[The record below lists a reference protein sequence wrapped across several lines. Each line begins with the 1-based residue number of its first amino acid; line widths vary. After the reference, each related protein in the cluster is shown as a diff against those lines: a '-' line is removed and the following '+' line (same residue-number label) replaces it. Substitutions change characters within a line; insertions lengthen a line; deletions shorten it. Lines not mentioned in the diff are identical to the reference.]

1 MRMSKKQ
8 SEAAQRYA
16 ERRQREDEAP
26 RLKSVAPELVSLS
39 VEVEDGS
46 GAGMAASRHVRH
58 VVVESAP
65 ALFVIPCGE
74 QRCDGGHDVTYAVLG
89 ALRERRTSFDGV
101 DECRGSVGMNPCMR
115 ILRYHA
121 VAEYELGVATR
132 GRQ

>member
-1 MRMSKKQ
+1 MRISKKQ

-26 RLKSVAPELVSLS
+26 RLKSVAPDLVSLS
-39 VEVEDGS
+39 MAVEDGS
-46 GAGMAASRHVRH
+46 GAGMAPSRHVRH
-58 VVVESAP
+58 VVVERAP

-74 QRCDGGHDVTYAVLG
+74 QRCDGGHDVTHGVLR

-101 DECRGSVGMNPCMR
+101 DECRGSVGMNACMR
-115 ILRYHA
+115 VLRYHG
-121 VAEYELGVATR
+121 VAEYESPLAPQ

>member
-26 RLKSVAPELVSLS
+26 RLKSVAPDLVSLS

-46 GAGMAASRHVRH
+46 GAGVAPSRHVRH

-65 ALFVIPCGE
+65 A
-74 QRCDGGHDVTYAVLG
+74 
-89 ALRERRTSFDGV
+89 
-101 DECRGSVGMNPCMR
+101 
-115 ILRYHA
+115 
-121 VAEYELGVATR
+121 
-132 GRQ
+132 